1 MRARGR
7 HGFHSGVPAGGPGP
21 NLSLEVPAAST
32 DRERS
37 WSSSRA
43 RYRSSSPP
51 TSAGGCRPGR
61 SGGQDRAGG
70 GGSQLRLRTAA
81 EVALDAVRAGKS
93 RDAEGP
99 GGTRGERPATEPE
112 EVQEPLEA
120 TSVPPFQSTSTGQ
133 SEPQRLA
140 GLNKGIIIR
149 QSGAAPAKEGSEGT
163 RFRECSGKL

>member
-1 MRARGR
+1 M
-7 HGFHSGVPAGGPGP
+7 
-21 NLSLEVPAAST
+21 
-32 DRERS
+32 
-37 WSSSRA
+37 
-43 RYRSSSPP
+43 
-51 TSAGGCRPGR
+51 
-61 SGGQDRAGG
+61 
-70 GGSQLRLRTAA
+70 
-81 EVALDAVRAGKS
+81 
-93 RDAEGP
+93 
-99 GGTRGERPATEPE
+99 EPE